1 MKFMLIE
8 DRISRMEKY
17 NSSIVNIPQ
26 VDIYTGNNFEVLINS
41 LKNNDTTILDNY
53 VCIAAHRTALP
64 DKIRESLKDYC
75 MTKDKPLIF
84 FSGGISA
91 SVLKDNP
98 FPFLNLNSKDFYS
111 GNFNL
116 FCEVLE
122 DLGMP
127 NLLILQFGV
136 KWKLS
141 LLLNLRNLISV
152 HMNRRVLVEKSI
164 DGFENKKLVD
174 ELSMVRDLQL
184 SKLLIKDLIS
194 ENDSLVFLKN
204 PYESINEDKLKILK
218 RSVDNL
224 IFNSI

>member
-1 MKFMLIE
+1 MLIE

-17 NSSIVNIPQ
+17 NSSIVNISQ
-26 VDIYTGNNFEVLINS
+26 VDIFTGNNFEVLINS
-41 LKNNDTTILDNY
+41 LKNNDTTSIDNY
-53 VCIAAHRTALP
+53 ACIAAHRTALP

-75 MTKDKPLIF
+75 KMKNKPLIF

-111 GNFNL
+111 DNFNL
-116 FCEVLE
+116 FCVALKN
-122 DLGMP
+122 LGIP

-152 HMNRRVLVEKSI
+152 HMNRRVLVNESI

-184 SKLLIKDLIS
+184 SNLLIKDLIS

-204 PYESINEDKLKILK
+204 QYESIDEDKLKILK